1 MQGIA
6 KRPVIEVLV
15 RIMYNEYLERTEYV
29 DYDDPAVKGLAER
42 LKNES
47 ADELSLIKNT
57 YHFVRDEVKHSWD
70 AQDRRVT
77 VSASDT
83 LREGVGICWATANLL
98 AALLRANG
106 IPAGFSYQR
115 LTLGDTPDTGYC
127 IHAMNT
133 VYVSSRGKWIR
144 LDARGNK
151 EGVNAGFS
159 TEEEKLAFE
168 IKSEGEMDY
177 HDNHSYPDKGL
188 MKVLE
193 ESTDAI
199 DMYLHHLPDQLTYS
213 ATYKIATSDD
223 MELMMSSR
231 LEMLKVVNDLDDTYE
246 YSDEIVKSIREYF
259 EKGDHTTVLALDGK
273 RVIGCASICFIYI
286 MPTFDHPTGKR
297 AHLMNVYT
305 MKEWQRQGIAR
316 KMVSILIDEAW
327 KGGVT
332 EITLDATEEG
342 RPLYERLGF
351 APSTEGM
358 VLTRV

>member
-1 MQGIA
+1 MESEHQRLNA
-6 KRPVIEVLV
+6 R
-15 RIMYNEYLERTEYV
+15 RIYI
-29 DYDDPAVKGLAER
+29 
-42 LKNES
+42 
-47 ADELSLIKNT
+47 LIFASQI
-57 YHFVRDEVKHSWD
+57 YEMMGHLIYYFVRDEIRHSWD

-77 VSASDT
+77 VSVGDT
-83 LREGVGICWATANLL
+83 LREGVGICWAKANLL

-133 VYVSSRGKWIR
+133 VYVSGLDQWIR

-151 EGVNAGFS
+151 DGVSADFS
-159 TEEEKLAFE
+159 TDEEILAFE
-168 IKSEGEMDY
+168 IKSEGEIDY

-193 ESTDAI
+193 VSTDAI

-213 ATYKIATSDD
+213 AEVKIATPDD

-231 LEMLKVVNDLDDTYE
+231 LEMLKVVNDLDQKYV
-246 YSDEIVKSIREYF
+246 YCDEIVKNSRAYF
-259 EKGDHTTVLALDGK
+259 EKGDHTTVLAMDGK
-273 RVIGCASICFIYI
+273 RVIGCASICYMYI

-305 MKEWQRQGIAR
+305 MKEWQRHGIAK
-316 KMVSILIDEAW
+316 KMVSMLIDEAW
-327 KGGVT
+327 KRGAT
-332 EITLDATEEG
+332 ELSLDATEEG

-351 APSTEGM
+351 VPSTEGM
-358 VLTRV
+358 VLVK